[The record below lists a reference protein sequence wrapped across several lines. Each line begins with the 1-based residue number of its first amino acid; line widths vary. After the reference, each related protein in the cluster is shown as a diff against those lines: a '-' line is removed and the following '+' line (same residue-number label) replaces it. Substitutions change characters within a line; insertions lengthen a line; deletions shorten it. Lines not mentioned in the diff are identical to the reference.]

1 MRIKDSDFYKS
12 VYCGVC
18 RAMKKE
24 TGALSCAFLSYDAV
38 FLALARLAVTGESYT
53 VVREKCLRHPF
64 RKRAVMRESAS
75 LSFAAKASA
84 ALLYGKLRDDI
95 TDEKGKKRAAAK
107 AVAPYA
113 KKFSRRADF
122 PEADDIMAD
131 RLAAL
136 ATAEKENASPDA
148 CADISGEMLAG
159 VAAFG
164 LEGEKY
170 AIMREIAFHIGR
182 WIYLA
187 DAVCDYPDDVKRGR
201 FNPFAAEYTAE
212 EMKKFAEEEAYELTV
227 PDLAA
232 AQNAFALADCRDAHI
247 NACIENILH
256 YGMKNSFYITMR
268 KEWHDERSL

>member
-1 MRIKDSDFYKS
+1 MEEIVKKIISLFLILLAII
-12 VYCGVC
+12 GV
-18 RAMKKE
+18 A
-24 TGALSCAFLSYDAV
+24 TTPLSGYP
-38 FLALARLAVTGESYT
+38 T
-53 VVREKCLRHPF
+53 
-64 RKRAVMRESAS
+64 
-75 LSFAAKASA
+75 AKAENEA
-84 ALLYGKLRDDI
+84 A
-95 TDEKGKKRAAAK
+95 TTE
-107 AVAPYA
+107 
-113 KKFSRRADF
+113 
-122 PEADDIMAD
+122 E
-131 RLAAL
+131 
-136 ATAEKENASPDA
+136 TAEKENASPDA